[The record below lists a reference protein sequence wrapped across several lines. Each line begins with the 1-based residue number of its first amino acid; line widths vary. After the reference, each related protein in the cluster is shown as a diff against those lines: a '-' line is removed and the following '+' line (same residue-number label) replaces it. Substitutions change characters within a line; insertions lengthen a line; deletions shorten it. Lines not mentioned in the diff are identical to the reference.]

1 MRIYGTENATTLMTE
16 VGNRLRGARVRSA
29 LTQKELSERSGV
41 PKALITRIENG
52 QPIRMDSL
60 FELMRA
66 LGCLGNLQVL
76 LPEEE
81 PTARELLQGKS
92 PRMRVRHS
100 EKETSSNA
108 GWKWG
113 DEA

>member
-1 MRIYGTENATTLMTE
+1 
-16 VGNRLRGARVRSA
+16 
-29 LTQKELSERSGV
+29 
-41 PKALITRIENG
+41 
-52 QPIRMDSL
+52 
-60 FELMRA
+60 LMRA

-92 PRMRVRHS
+92 PRRRVRHS